1 MRRTTVS
8 SRFRTRKA
16 GDSRALLALGLLA
29 MAGLSG
35 MLAGCGAG
43 SEFLPSNLPG
53 TGGGGTFLITTAT
66 LEDGVINRSY
76 SKNIDTTGGTPPVT
90 LCGVVAGALPPGM
103 SVTPAT
109 TRCVLSGTPGASG
122 TFNFTV
128 RADDASLPAS
138 RNDTQ
143 GFTLVIR
150 QEYSITGLG
159 PDPLPNGVEDTA
171 YNFNFMVTTNTTV
184 GLTDVGQAGELGNGP
199 LTNCT
204 ITGLPAGMTSSMS
217 NLAGG
222 SCQVTLGG
230 APNIGLTANNLP
242 QLFTLTLS
250 VTDTPITASNTPAR
264 TISQTNID
272 LTIHGPLAFSLITA
286 DPGSTTGCTLP
297 PPSGGTFVDAAAGG
311 NAPAAVTGRRYGNPS
326 NATRC
331 DLVFVARGGRPPY
344 SWMTTTPAPT
354 PIACA
359 QSGANNI
366 AFRCNSGGNGVSGAT
381 ATLAAQVSDTG
392 NAATA
397 SLTGNTDDQGHS
409 GHVIGVNNEMAIDN
423 QFLLNGVV
431 GQPYSVTLR
440 CDSGTGAC
448 GGTGNPGNAQA
459 LYTWSEVGGP
469 ANAQIAVSGTNVPQP
484 GNGLYSGTPTTP
496 DSTVNPAIQVTDDG
510 NDTTPPCATAG
521 TCPTFNGSAA
531 VFARLLLVDASNRV
545 VHFYDTGAPTLP
557 FPTPIEVALD
567 PGSEAV
573 RGAFT
578 PNGTFVVVVDEAEDQ
593 ADIIDNRTQ
602 AVDPG
607 GPFTLAGLPRGVVIG
622 PATSPLA
629 NPDSWVAYVA
639 LSGTAIDVIDLDPTA
654 TGGTGVGTVTHITTT
669 NPVDDVAITPT
680 FAGPQT
686 RLYYLDSAGQQ
697 VCVINAQPGTAGFQQ
712 EIDLVAGGGLDC
724 IDISSGQTPQHI
736 EITPNGLQA
745 LVTTTDGG
753 GAPMGSAPIVR
764 IDTDPASGTRDTV
777 QPSTLIDL
785 GTVDCFV
792 PSDLRSTPNSAE
804 VWVLCAPD
812 GMSSGDRVARVN
824 ATTTA
829 TIGTIDLSGVSGGNP
844 TNDIAFNISGSLA
857 VVSIPANNNIVPITT
872 SGPTVGTPVDTNPG
886 MGVSLMDPE
895 GLDHIRDPQL
905 NTLIDVGFT
914 SLSTAQRG
922 KPFKAAVAVQ
932 GGAQPYTWSAE
943 GLGAAGTACEGL
955 SLEPTT
961 GLISGMPVN
970 AGACSFTVEVTDST
984 PGAKQSR
991 KATATIAVK

>member
-1 MRRTTVS
+1 MRRTIVFP
-8 SRFRTRKA
+8 RFRTRKA
-16 GDSRALLALGLLA
+16 GDGRGLLALGLLA
-29 MAGLSG
+29 ISGLSG
-35 MLAGCGAG
+35 MLAGCGAS

-53 TGGGGTFLITTAT
+53 TGGGGTFLITTTT
-66 LEDGVINRSY
+66 LEDGVVNRSY

-90 LCGVVAGALPPGM
+90 TCGVVAGALPPGM
-103 SVTPAT
+103 SVTTAT
-109 TRCVLSGTPGASG
+109 TRCVLAGTPGASG
-122 TFNFTV
+122 TFNFTL

-143 GFTLVIR
+143 DFTLVIR
-150 QEYSITGLG
+150 QEYSITGLA
-159 PDPLPNGVEDTA
+159 PDPLPNGVEDNA
-171 YNFNFMVTTNTTV
+171 YNFAFTVTTNTTV
-184 GLTDVGQAGELGNGP
+184 GVTDIGQTAERGNGP
-199 LTNCT
+199 LTACGV
-204 ITGLPAGMTSSMS
+204 TGLPAGMTSTVS
-217 NLAGG
+217 NLTSG

-230 APNIGLTANNLP
+230 APNLGLTSNSLP
-242 QLFTLTLS
+242 QLFTLTLA
-250 VTDTPITASNTPAR
+250 VTDTPITGSNTPAR
-264 TISQTNID
+264 TISQANID

-286 DPGSTTGCTLP
+286 DPASTTSCTLP
-297 PPSGGTFVDAAAGG
+297 PGGGTFNDATAGG

-331 DLVFVARGGRPPY
+331 DLLFTARGGRPPY
-344 SWMTTTPAPT
+344 SWTTTSPAPS

-359 QSGANNI
+359 QSGAN
-366 AFRCNSGGNGVSGAT
+366 FRCNGAAVTGAT
-381 ATLAAQVSDTG
+381 APNFAVRVNDTG

-397 SLTGNTDDQGHS
+397 ALTQNTDDLGHS
-409 GHVIGVNNEMAIDN
+409 VHAIAVNNEIVINN
-423 QFLLNGVV
+423 QFLPNGVV

-469 ANAQIAVSGTNVPQP
+469 ANAQIAVSGTNVAQP

-510 NDTTPPCATAG
+510 NDTTAPCATAG
-521 TCPTFNGSAA
+521 TCPTLTGSAA
-531 VFARLLLVDASNRV
+531 VFARLLLVDASNNR
-545 VHFYDTGAPTLP
+545 VHFYDSNDFTVAPVQLN
-557 FPTPIEVALD
+557 LD
-567 PGSEAV
+567 AGSEAV

-607 GPFTLAGLPRGVVIG
+607 GPFLLAGLPRGVVIG

-639 LSGTAIDVIDLDPTA
+639 LSGTGIDVIDLDPTA

-686 RLYYLDSAGQQ
+686 RLYYLDTAGQQ

-785 GTVDCFV
+785 GTIDCFV
-792 PSDLRSTPNSAE
+792 PSDLRSTPNSGE

-857 VVSIPANNNIVPITT
+857 VVSIPAINNIVPITT

-895 GLDHIRDPQL
+895 GLDHIRDPQM
-905 NTLIDVGFT
+905 NVLIDVGFT

-922 KPFKAAVAVQ
+922 KQYKATVPAQ
-932 GGAQPYTWSAE
+932 GGAQPYTWRATE
-943 GLGAAGTACEGL
+943 ELGAVGTACEGL
-955 SLEPTT
+955 SLEATT
-961 GLISGMPVN
+961 GLISGTPAN
-970 AGACSFTVEVTDST
+970 AGTCAFTVEVTDST
-984 PGAKQSR
+984 PGSKQSR
-991 KATATIAVK
+991 TVTVTIKVK